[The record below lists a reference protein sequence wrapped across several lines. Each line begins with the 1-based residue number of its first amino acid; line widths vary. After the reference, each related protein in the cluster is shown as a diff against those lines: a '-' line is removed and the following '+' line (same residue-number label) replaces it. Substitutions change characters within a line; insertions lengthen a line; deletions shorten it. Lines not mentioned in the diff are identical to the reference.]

1 MFEEFKATHGGQ
13 GPARALLDAAIHP
26 LQMDRARR
34 QAVAG
39 QMDETLSGIRSDDT
53 LTPEFKQR
61 AGELLQH
68 GVYGADTALKNIAT
82 LQQGAADQ
90 RSANDLYARF
100 SGLQDHL
107 RTRTVGPD
115 DEDQLL
121 ALDVQGASARDMMR
135 SLNPDVQ
142 KSGQA
147 LALSV
152 FASQRD
158 YAKTNEEQHIAAAN
172 LKEKNGIEADNL
184 RASRDL
190 ELGGKLSASVK
201 PIDDQLDSLG
211 IALALNNDPKADNI
225 QRELAFN
232 NVITALDPGG
242 RRDPDGRYAG
252 ANGLAVQLQNAYER
266 AAGEKDTDAFKAVN
280 QIITT
285 AAGQLEQQRTRA
297 ITTASRQASLYGGQP
312 ERVTASV
319 PPRDP
324 LAVPDQ
330 GGPPATTE
338 NPKPPPKPGL
348 VERAAAAVK
357 AGAQVADQNLPAEV
371 KTGLAAAGGYTVPEL
386 VKRGVQLFRSGTGLV
401 TAAESI
407 PVIAALGGMLAANNK
422 PPDKMEG
429 ESDEDYTARL
439 SAMMAGED
447 IFTPRPKILN
457 TDEFR

>member
-1 MFEEFKATHGGQ
+1 MFEEFKAKHGGL
-13 GPARALLDAAIHP
+13 GPIQSLVDRSTGGELSNRIRLKAIG
-26 LQMDRARR
+26 
-34 QAVAG
+34 G
-39 QMDETLSGIRSDDT
+39 QMDDT
-53 LTPEFKQR
+53 LAAISADPNVSDAFKGQ
-61 AGELLQH
+61 ASELLKH
-68 GVYGADTALKNIAT
+68 GVYTGDQALKNIAT
-82 LQQGAADQ
+82 VQQGAADQ
-90 RSANDLYARF
+90 ASAANLYERF
-100 SGLQDHL
+100 SGLQEHL
-107 RTRTVGPD
+107 RGQTVSPD
-115 DEDQLL
+115 DEEQLTT
-121 ALDVQGASARDMMR
+121 LDVQGATARDMMR
-135 SLNPDVQ
+135 SLNPEVA
-142 KSGQA
+142 KNGQA

-152 FASQRD
+152 FASQRE
-158 YAKTNEEQHIAAAN
+158 YAKDNETQHIAAAN

-190 ELGGKLSASVK
+190 ELGGKLSATVK

-266 AAGEKDTDAFKAVN
+266 AAGQKDTSAFSAVN
-280 QIITT
+280 QIIST
-285 AAGQLEQQRTRA
+285 AAGQLEQQRARS

-324 LAVPDQ
+324 ISAPS
-330 GGPPATTE
+330 GEGPAPTTD
-338 NPKPPPKPGL
+338 NPKPADKPGL

-357 AGAQVADQNLPAEV
+357 AGADVANQNIPDSV
-371 KTGLAAAGGYTVPEL
+371 KTGLTASAGFTVPEL
-386 VKRGVQLFRSGTGLV
+386 VRRGVKLASGGAGFV
-401 TAAESI
+401 ESI
-407 PVIAALGGMLAANNK
+407 PVIAALGGMFALNNK

-429 ESDEDYTARL
+429 ESDEDYASRL

-447 IFTPRPKILN
+447 IFTPRAKPLN
-457 TDEFR
+457 FDEFR